1 MIGAVQLRC
10 MALCRSWRC
19 ALDPRS
25 LPVESIM
32 LMAAAG
38 RLHPK
43 VSWFCKVQPQVH
55 TLGFDVSGALGN
67 RGVTVAFEALTC
79 VQPPTVGSRER
90 LV

>member
-1 MIGAVQLRC
+1 
-10 MALCRSWRC
+10 
-19 ALDPRS
+19 
-25 LPVESIM
+25 M

-79 VQPPTVGSRER
+79 VQPPTVGGREGVLCEYR
-90 LV
+90 AGRDEFCSCAKSPFLYVVSKLSLVHR